1 MEKTYDE
8 QTAIN
13 ALVGVL
19 IDVVKAGKEN
29 PAFEEDCEFVDISDG
44 SRHQPLILLY
54 KDDVENLIP
63 FLEEQMAEE
72 SVIEYFR
79 KLDKTGKE
87 QQG

>member
-29 PAFEEDCEFVDISDG
+29 PAFEENSEFVDISDG
-44 SRHQPLILLY
+44 SSHQPIILLD

-79 KLDKTGKE
+79 ELAKTGKE